1 MNFGFVLVMDQMN
14 RLAFFL
20 VRTSKKKKIKEKM
33 EPSFLGQREL
43 EECYCFAILKR
54 HAEMKLKFQMF
65 RWNKI
70 LKLHI
75 HTFIYTVYMHI
86 LP

>member
-1 MNFGFVLVMDQMN
+1 
-14 RLAFFL
+14 
-20 VRTSKKKKIKEKM
+20 M

-43 EECYCFAILKR
+43 EKCYCFAILKR